1 MGIHTGRPLRADEG
15 YVGVDVHRAAR
26 IAAVAH
32 GDQIL
37 VSAETLAL
45 AEPGDVAL
53 IDLGEHRLKDLVEPE
68 RIYQLGAGDFGPLM
82 SLSATNL
89 PLPTTPFVGRTT
101 ELEDLVA
108 LVSDPTVRLVTLVG
122 PGGVGKTRLAIEAAT
137 RSADGFLD
145 GSWWVPLAPL
155 DEAAQAP
162 AALARTLGV
171 REEEGVDV
179 ERALAAR
186 LEGRRALV
194 LFDNAEH
201 LLPGLGDVIARLIR
215 GSDRL
220 TVLVTSRELLRLTA
234 ERIVTVDPL
243 TADDAAS
250 LFQDRAIALGRP
262 VERDET
268 VDDVC
273 AHLDR
278 LPLALELAAA
288 RLRTFSPEQLLERLS
303 GRLDVLKGN
312 RDLDPR
318 QQTLRATI
326 EWSHDLLTLDEQTL
340 FRRLSVFVDGATL
353 EAAEAV
359 CDADDLV
366 LEGLADKSLILRRDD
381 GPAPRFGML
390 ESIADFATERLAASG
405 EEVEL
410 RSRHARYFRD
420 IATRM
425 GARLR
430 AGEPEE
436 GPVSVLEADIGD
448 LRAAVDFGLATDDVD
463 LVREVTAALPMY
475 WISRGLYA
483 EGRSWLERALE
494 LEHDEDDT
502 RRRLL
507 SALAAIAYAQGDHA
521 TAVTASDAAA
531 KLALRLG
538 DATERFA
545 SLQQQ
550 AGAALMNEDFEAGE
564 VLYETALG
572 VAKAV
577 DNGVGH
583 VVVPAEPGVHRQQDG
598 PARPGECAPCREP
611 RVRPVPGSDAVR
623 GEYAREHGR
632 DDALSRPA
640 GGWCVGRL
648 ARRHPSAPD
657 PRSACGGLVP
667 RPVRCRGRRAR
678 PIERRGDD
686 PRRHRGG
693 SRGDGRRSRGGRGLD
708 QVASPGASR
717 RRHRRGRLGER
728 AGIGPRSGP
737 RGRLGPR
744 YRRLERGR
752 RIVVTLRKLGRR
764 RAASG

>member
-1 MGIHTGRPLRADEG
+1 MTCSRP
-15 YVGVDVHRAAR
+15 
-26 IAAVAH
+26 
-32 GDQIL
+32 
-37 VSAETLAL
+37 S
-45 AEPGDVAL
+45 
-53 IDLGEHRLKDLVEPE
+53 
-68 RIYQLGAGDFGPLM
+68 
-82 SLSATNL
+82 
-89 PLPTTPFVGRTT
+89 
-101 ELEDLVA
+101 
-108 LVSDPTVRLVTLVG
+108 
-122 PGGVGKTRLAIEAAT
+122 
-137 RSADGFLD
+137 
-145 GSWWVPLAPL
+145 
-155 DEAAQAP
+155 
-162 AALARTLGV
+162 
-171 REEEGVDV
+171 
-179 ERALAAR
+179 
-186 LEGRRALV
+186 
-194 LFDNAEH
+194 
-201 LLPGLGDVIARLIR
+201 
-215 GSDRL
+215 
-220 TVLVTSRELLRLTA
+220 
-234 ERIVTVDPL
+234 
-243 TADDAAS
+243 
-250 LFQDRAIALGRP
+250 
-262 VERDET
+262 
-268 VDDVC
+268 
-273 AHLDR
+273 
-278 LPLALELAAA
+278 
-288 RLRTFSPEQLLERLS
+288 
-303 GRLDVLKGN
+303 
-312 RDLDPR
+312 
-318 QQTLRATI
+318 
-326 EWSHDLLTLDEQTL
+326 EQTL

-448 LRAAVDFGLATDDVD
+448 LRAAVEFGLATGDVD

-577 DNGVGH
+577 DNGVGMSSCRLNLAYIANKTGRH
-583 VVVPAEPGVHRQQDG
+583 DRASALLAENLGFV
-598 PARPGECAPCREP
+598 
-611 RVRPVPGSDAVR
+611 
-623 GEYAREHGR
+623 
-632 DDALSRPA
+632 
-640 GGWCVGRL
+640 
-648 ARRHPSAPD
+648 
-657 PRSACGGLVP
+657 
-667 RPVRCRGRRAR
+667 
-678 PIERRGDD
+678 
-686 PRRHRGG
+686 
-693 SRGDGRRSRGGRGLD
+693 RSRGQTRCEANTLASMAETMLYRDLPGDGASDALLGAIRALQIRDRPVAVWSLDLFAVAAAARGQSSGAATILGATEAAREAMGVEAEEDEAWIRSRAQELLGGGID
-708 QVASPGASR
+708 QVAWADGRASD
-717 RRHRRGRLGER
+717 LD
-728 AGIGPRSGP
+728 SCP
-737 RGRLGPR
+737 RGRLGSR
-744 YRRLERGR
+744 SRSRRDS
-752 RIVVTLRKLGRR
+752 
-764 RAASG
+764 A